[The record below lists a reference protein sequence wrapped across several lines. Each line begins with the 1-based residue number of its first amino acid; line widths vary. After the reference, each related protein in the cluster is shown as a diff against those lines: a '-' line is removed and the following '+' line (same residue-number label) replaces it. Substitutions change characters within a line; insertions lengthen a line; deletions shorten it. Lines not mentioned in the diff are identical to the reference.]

1 MRKRLSAQQLH
12 RLQIFHALLYKSQ
25 HLFDSF
31 YRGDDTS
38 TIPGFGLGLSIAK
51 TLVDGMGGKIVM
63 ESELGKGSTVI
74 MHFRFVS

>member
-1 MRKRLSAQQLH
+1 MCKRLFTQYLH
-12 RLQIFHALLYKSQ
+12 CPQIFHTPLYKSQ
-25 HLFDSF
+25 HFFDSF
-31 YRGDDTS
+31 YRGEDAS

-51 TLVDGMGGKIVM
+51 TLIDGMGGKIVM